1 MICEKILK
9 GRQGSLIAAT
19 IHPTPRAPKQKEDHR
34 MTELTLFTDEV
45 RTFISENLTP
55 DLKRAGELCAGIYAD
70 QPVALAWHK
79 ILNNKGWAG
88 SS

>member
-1 MICEKILK
+1 MARIVNCGNDPPDATGTK
-9 GRQGSLIAAT
+9 G
-19 IHPTPRAPKQKEDHR
+19 KECHR

-70 QPVALAWHK
+70 QPVALA
-79 ILNNKGWAG
+79 
-88 SS
+88 